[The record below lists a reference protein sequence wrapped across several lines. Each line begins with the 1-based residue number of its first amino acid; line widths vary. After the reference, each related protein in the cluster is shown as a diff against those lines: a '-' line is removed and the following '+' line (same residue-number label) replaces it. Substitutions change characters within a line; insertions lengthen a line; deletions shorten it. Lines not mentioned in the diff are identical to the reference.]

1 MRNAFESAR
10 FLRTESTGSQDTPI
24 FTCELKSVKDVKMM
38 ESLHRL
44 APHLIQALLVL
55 IQGLGAGFLA
65 SSAVSYFL
73 YQDSRHDTVRRTNIP
88 IVHTNEKPRLQAD
101 YKALLYR
108 NMFCASCDPIVVEEE
123 PQSAGVEGSSNSV
136 KATLEGA
143 TLVTTMVASNPKDSL
158 ATLVLTDPSDAK
170 FVILSEGD
178 SFGDAQVVAIEMK
191 RVVFIQN
198 EQEKVLELMTESK
211 VNSPMIATTT
221 PPPGMSPQKGDDQI
235 RQVGPN
241 KYEVD
246 RSVITDFMKNMATAS
261 SGARVMPDPNGGFR
275 VTFVRSFSI
284 FYKLGIRSG
293 DVITSVNN
301 IQLDSI
307 DQTFALYTKLKDAN
321 HLTVSVNRG
330 GQTINMDYSIR

>member
-1 MRNAFESAR
+1 
-10 FLRTESTGSQDTPI
+10 
-24 FTCELKSVKDVKMM
+24 MM
-38 ESLHRL
+38 EWLNRF
-44 APHLIQALLVL
+44 APHIVQALLVA
-55 IQGLGAGFLA
+55 IQGLGAGILA
-65 SSAVSYFL
+65 ASAVSYFL
-73 YQDSRHDTVRRTNIP
+73 YKDSGPEPVRRLEAPTVRAE
-88 IVHTNEKPRLQAD
+88 EKPRIQAD
-101 YKALLYR
+101 YKALLQR
-108 NMFCASCDPIVVEEE
+108 NMFCASCDPILVEETLE
-123 PQSAGVEGSSNSV
+123 NANGETAGAP

-143 TLVTTMVASNPKDSL
+143 ALVTTMVASNPKDSL
-158 ATLVLTDPSDAK
+158 ATLVLTDQTDAK
-170 FVILSEGD
+170 FVLLSEGD
-178 SFGDAQVVAIEMK
+178 SFGDAQVISIEPK
-191 RVVFIQN
+191 RVVFMQN
-198 EQEKVLELMTESK
+198 GQEKVLDLMSESK
-211 VNSPMIATTT
+211 TNPPIVATAA
-221 PPPGMSPQKGDDQI
+221 PPGAQPPGGDDQI

-321 HLTVSVNRG
+321 HLTVSLNRG